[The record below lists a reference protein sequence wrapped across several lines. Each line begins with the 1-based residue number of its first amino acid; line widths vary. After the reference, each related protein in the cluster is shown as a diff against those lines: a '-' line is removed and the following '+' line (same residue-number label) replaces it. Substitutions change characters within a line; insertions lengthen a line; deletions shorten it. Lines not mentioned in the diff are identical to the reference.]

1 MNREY
6 YYLVSTLPM
15 LSLGAKPLCDSDAFL
30 EQCADQL
37 TPELQAQLAAVELVP
52 NGQPCCELDRRRQAW
67 ETYVRNRLVRLRAAK
82 RQQPVDRWLKSDS
95 DAFPTDGRT
104 VDELVNNRDPLSRE
118 RGLDELRWQRLD
130 DFSVGHDFDFDA
142 LVAYRLRLL
151 LAEKWIAGTAETGRQ
166 NLDNLVQQRFGE
178 AETARVAVEP
188 NS

>member
-1 MNREY
+1 VNREY
-6 YYLVSTLPM
+6 YYLVSTLSM
-15 LSLGAKPLCDSDAFL
+15 LSLGTKPFRGSGAFL
-30 EQCADQL
+30 ELCADQL
-37 TPELQAQLAAVELVP
+37 TPERQARLNAVELVP
-52 NGQPCCELDRRRQAW
+52 SGQPCCELDRRWQDW

-82 RQQPVDRWLKSDS
+82 LQQDVDRWLKSEN

-118 RGLDELRWQRLD
+118 HGLDELRWQRLD

-178 AETARVAVEP
+178 AEHVRVAVKP